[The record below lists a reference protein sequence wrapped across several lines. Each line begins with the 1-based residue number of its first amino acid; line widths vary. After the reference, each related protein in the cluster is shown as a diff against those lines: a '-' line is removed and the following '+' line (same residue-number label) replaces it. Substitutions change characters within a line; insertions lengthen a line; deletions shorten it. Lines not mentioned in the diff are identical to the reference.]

1 MNDVSEPGWKMPEHP
16 CAVCGQPTIFYRC
29 DACFYGPRGP
39 LPSAKKW
46 RTEERRPLT
55 RRLPPNRWS
64 QQPPAPAPGQ
74 QPTPAPEQGPGQPS
88 REFLVAAREAYV
100 EWKCGELRQRVERG
114 RLGGADDG
122 DEFAATLRAW
132 AASPTE
138 IPPLAA
144 GGWWGMCLWCAREL
158 TERSAPDN
166 AEDSGAS
173 YWPLSL
179 ARIRPC
185 ARHSAAL
192 VRWTR
197 WQRRE
202 EAGRALARLFTR
214 HFGFGPDEQT
224 RETGG
229 AA

>member
-1 MNDVSEPGWKMPEHP
+1 MNDVSEPGWRMPEHP
-16 CAVCGQPTIFYRC
+16 CAACGAPTIFYRC
-29 DACFYGPRGP
+29 DACFYGSRGP
-39 LPSAKKW
+39 LPS
-46 RTEERRPLT
+46 TQRRALGIDRQSAPG
-55 RRLPPNRWS
+55 RL
-64 QQPPAPAPGQ
+64 PAPG
-74 QPTPAPEQGPGQPS
+74 PTPAPGRGPGQPS
-88 REFLVAAREAYV
+88 PEFLAAARAAYV
-100 EWKCGELRQRVERG
+100 EWSCGELRRQVARG

-132 AASPTE
+132 SAEPTS
-138 IPPLAA
+138 IPPLAR

-158 TERSAPDN
+158 TERSEPGS
-166 AEDSGAS
+166 AEADSEAS
-173 YWPLSL
+173 YWPLAL

-192 VRWTR
+192 VRLTR

-202 EAGRALARLFTR
+202 EAGRELARLFTR